1 MEKNDNSSW
10 DLLTDALVE
19 VLVRVPPNA
28 RRRLRLVSRHWR
40 ELIDHR
46 TGTDMRSRSKII
58 AVSDKGLGLM
68 SVIDIQTPGSPRRL
82 LWQTDIA
89 TALRYSMMRI
99 AGTCNGLVCLCD
111 DLSPGGA
118 ITVANPSTGE
128 ALPLPP
134 LPTPSADVHLSSNS
148 SWNWHHTYSFGYDH
162 RTRRYKVVHVPCTFD
177 DRPDIVHVFTL
188 GEASWRAVHTGGT
201 DARCSPGTSC
211 LAEVDGTVY
220 WLTMD
225 AGKIMS
231 FDLIHERVMCTE
243 PLPVPAMASTYHLA
257 KVHGSLGVAVG
268 DNDSVTVWV
277 LEGERWRRRYVLE
290 VDRLRREKTWMTREL
305 LVPYQVHGDYFLTFT
320 PQSWNGTVV
329 LYRHTLTENT
339 GSQDGVVQVK
349 HRDRGEEL
357 TYFSCFIYQTFSY
370 VETKEPLSLY
380 NDVLVHN

>member
-19 VLVRVPPNA
+19 ILVRVPPNA

-58 AVSDKGLGLM
+58 AVSDKGLM
-68 SVIDIQTPGSPRRL
+68 SVIDVLTPGCPRRL
-82 LWQTDIA
+82 LWQTNVA
-89 TALRYSMMRI
+89 TARRYSMMSI
-99 AGTCNGLVCLCD
+99 AGTCNGLVCLFD
-111 DLSPGGA
+111 VRTPGGA

-134 LPTPSADVHLSSNS
+134 LPTPSADVHMSSNS
-148 SWNWHHTYSFGYDH
+148 SWSWHQTYSFGYDH
-162 RTRRYKVVHVPCTFD
+162 TTRRYKVVHVPCHF

-188 GEASWRAVHTGGT
+188 GEASWRAVHTGT
-201 DARCSPGTSC
+201 DARCSLGTNC

-243 PLPVPAMASTYHLA
+243 PLPVPAMSSTYHLA
-257 KVHGSLGVAVG
+257 KVHGRLGVAVG

-277 LEGERWRRRYVLE
+277 LEGERWSRRYVLE
-290 VDRLRREKTWMTREL
+290 VERLRREKTWMRRVL
-305 LVPYQVHGDYFLTFT
+305 LVPYKVHGDYFLTFT
-320 PQSWNGTVV
+320 LESWNGTVV
-329 LYRHTLTENT
+329 LYRHNLSENS

-349 HRDRGEEL
+349 HKDQGEKL
-357 TYFSCFIYQTFSY
+357 TYFPCFIYQTFSY
-370 VETKEPLSLY
+370 VETKEALGLY
-380 NDVLVHN
+380 NDVLVHK